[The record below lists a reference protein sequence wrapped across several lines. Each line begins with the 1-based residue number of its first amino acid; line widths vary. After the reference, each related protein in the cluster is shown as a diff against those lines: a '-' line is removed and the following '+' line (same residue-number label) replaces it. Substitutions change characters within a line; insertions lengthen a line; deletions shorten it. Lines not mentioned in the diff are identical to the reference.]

1 MKTHLL
7 LILWAAT
14 MCGCSKLVHTEGP
27 ETETEIPVCF
37 QVECPS
43 LDEPSKALT
52 DAQEKTV
59 KDLNLYLYCKNAAG
73 KDVHIYSAG
82 SANITR
88 KLTVGD
94 YDLFVIANAGA
105 DLGNMPRTQV
115 EQSARTVG
123 SESALET
130 GSALPL
136 SAKTSFSVKAAMTVP
151 VTLRRIV
158 ARIDLKLSVAAAL
171 AGRITLSSAQVVSAP
186 NTGLYFADNAPA
198 SDGKLISYPKI
209 ALTGSSLTRSFY
221 LLENLQGKV
230 PSVTSQTQRDRTKSP
245 ARATY
250 IHIEGQSSGKKL
262 DYYVYLGENTTD
274 DFNVRRNKRYTLN
287 AVVSDENTIDTRV
300 SSAELQLGA
309 VGALYA
315 PNQTLS
321 TTLALV
327 TQNNAGETY
336 QLKYRL
342 YEGSGTLK
350 INGQS
355 YAQDTPISIT
365 AVNGAK
371 QIPIA
376 YTQAAAGNVRIG
388 FTVTDR
394 YGYALTKELTT
405 AYKANNPITG
415 SVSNFINKECHKN
428 QYFTLSLSEKDYT
441 GKFSVK
447 CELVKGA
454 GTLYYNTTTNAVAS
468 GSSLSLAAGTHT
480 FYFNGTQV
488 GETLIRFTVTDTNGQ
503 SKTIDQNVTMER
515 LTIYVRSKFT
525 WGTQK
530 VVSGNEARL
539 DSYIEFE
546 IRCETP
552 PLHTLPVMYKVG
564 YSMVNTM
571 VPPTTKGKPS
581 QTYNCTLSPTSP
593 SFWTRVVYNDYEG
606 PKYYCDS
613 YGNVNYN
620 SIRQHGYTISAIAL
634 SSVEVTRPDDP
645 SVQYY
650 CYGQEMVRLD
660 K

>member
-1 MKTHLL
+1 
-7 LILWAAT
+7 

-27 ETETEIPVCF
+27 ETATVIPVCF
-37 QVECPS
+37 QVECPAMDGPTKT
-43 LDEPSKALT
+43 LN

-230 PSVTSQTQRDRTKSP
+230 PSITSQTQRDRTKSP

-250 IHIEGQSSGKKL
+250 IHIEGQASGKKL

-287 AVVSDENTIDTRV
+287 AVVSGENTIDTRV

-355 YAQDTPISIT
+355 YAQDTPIPIT

-371 QIPIA
+371 QIPIT

-388 FTVTDR
+388 FTVMDR
-394 YGYALTKELTT
+394 YAYALTKELTT
-405 AYKANNPITG
+405 AYKANNPIVG

-428 QYFTLSLSEKDYT
+428 QYFTLSLSENDYA

-447 CELVKGA
+447 CELVKG
-454 GTLYYNTTTNAVAS
+454 GGSLYYNTTTNAVAN

-480 FYFNGTQV
+480 FYYNGTQI
-488 GETLIRFTVTDTNGQ
+488 GETVIRFTVTDTNGQ
-503 SKTIDQNVTMER
+503 TKTIDQNVTMER

-552 PLHTLPVMYKVG
+552 PLHTLPVTYKVG
-564 YSMVNTM
+564 YDMTNTM

-581 QTYNCTLSPTSP
+581 QTYNCTLSPSSP

-613 YGNVNYN
+613 YGNINY
-620 SIRQHGYTISAIAL
+620 SYILLHGYTISAIAL

-650 CYGQEMVRLD
+650 CYGQDIVRSD

>member
-1 MKTHLL
+1 
-7 LILWAAT
+7 
-14 MCGCSKLVHTEGP
+14 
-27 ETETEIPVCF
+27 
-37 QVECPS
+37 
-43 LDEPSKALT
+43 
-52 DAQEKTV
+52 
-59 KDLNLYLYCKNAAG
+59 
-73 KDVHIYSAG
+73 
-82 SANITR
+82 
-88 KLTVGD
+88 
-94 YDLFVIANAGA
+94 
-105 DLGNMPRTQV
+105 
-115 EQSARTVG
+115 
-123 SESALET
+123 
-130 GSALPL
+130 
-136 SAKTSFSVKAAMTVP
+136 MTVP

-186 NTGLYFADNAPA
+186 NTGLYFADNALA

-230 PSVTSQTQRDRTKSP
+230 SSITSQIQRDRTKAP

-250 IHIEGQSSGKKL
+250 IHIEGQASGKKL

-287 AVVSDENTIDTRV
+287 AVVSGENTIDTRV

-355 YAQDTPISIT
+355 YAQDSPVSIT
-365 AVNGAK
+365 AVNGTK
-371 QIPIA
+371 QIPIT

-405 AYKANNPITG
+405 AYKANNPIVG
-415 SVSNFINKECHKN
+415 SVSNFIGKECHKN
-428 QYFTLSLSEKDYT
+428 QYFTLSLSENDYA

-480 FYFNGTQV
+480 FYYNGTQV
-488 GETLIRFTVTDTNGQ
+488 GETVIRFTVTDTNGQ

-546 IRCETP
+546 IRCETL

-564 YSMVNTM
+564 YNMVNTM
-571 VPPTTKGKPS
+571 IPPTTKGKPS
-581 QTYNCTLSPTSP
+581 QTYNCTLSPTST
-593 SFWTRVVYNDYEG
+593 SFWTRVVYNSAEG

-613 YGNVNYN
+613 YGNINY
-620 SIRQHGYTISAIAL
+620 SYILLHGYTISAIAL

>member
-14 MCGCSKLVHTEGP
+14 ICGCSKLVHTEGP

-37 QVECPS
+37 QVECPAI
-43 LDEPSKALT
+43 DEPAKALT

-59 KDLNLYLYCKNAAG
+59 KDLNLYLYCKNATG
-73 KDVHIYSAG
+73 KDEHIYSAG

-88 KLTVGD
+88 KLAVGD

-105 DLGNMPRTQV
+105 DLGNMTRAQV

-123 SESALET
+123 SEAALET
-130 GSALPL
+130 DSALPL

-198 SDGKLISYPKI
+198 SDDKLISYPKI

-230 PSVTSQTQRDRTKSP
+230 PSITSQTQRDRTKAP

-262 DYYVYLGENTTD
+262 DYYVFLGENTTD

-287 AVVSDENTIDTRV
+287 AVVSGENTIDTRV

-355 YAQDTPISIT
+355 YAQDTPIPIT
-365 AVNGAK
+365 AVNGSK
-371 QIPIA
+371 QIPIT

-394 YGYALTKELTT
+394 YGYALTKELATV
-405 AYKANNPITG
+405 YKANNPITG
-415 SVSNFINKECHKN
+415 SVSNFINRECHKN
-428 QYFTLSLSEKDYT
+428 QYFTLSLSENDYT

-447 CELVKGA
+447 CDLIKGA
-454 GTLYYNTTTNAVAS
+454 GSLYYNTTTNAVAS
-468 GSSLSLAAGTHT
+468 GSSLSLPAGTHT
-480 FYFNGTQV
+480 FYYNGTQI
-488 GETLIRFTVTDTNGQ
+488 GETVIRFTATDTNGQ

-564 YSMVNTM
+564 YNMVNTM
-571 VPPTTKGKPS
+571 IPPTTKGKPS
-581 QTYNCTLSPTSP
+581 QTYNCTLSPTST
-593 SFWTRVVYNDYEG
+593 SFWTRVVYNSAEG

-613 YGNVNYN
+613 YGNINY
-620 SIRQHGYTISAIAL
+620 SYILLHGYTISAIAL

-650 CYGQEMVRLD
+650 CYGQDIVRLD